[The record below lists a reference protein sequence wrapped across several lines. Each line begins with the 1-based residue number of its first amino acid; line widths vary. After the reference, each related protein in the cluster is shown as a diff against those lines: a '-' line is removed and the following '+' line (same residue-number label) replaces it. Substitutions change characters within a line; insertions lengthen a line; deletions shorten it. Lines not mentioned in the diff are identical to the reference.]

1 MKITILDST
10 LRDGAQGEGI
20 SLSEDDKLK
29 IIMLLDSVGVDFIE
43 AGNPASNPKDAD
55 LFAELKNRKLRH
67 SKICAFGSTRRRN
80 VSVESDWGIRALADA
95 GTEAVSI
102 VGKASLDQVIEI
114 LNTSPEENL
123 NMIKDSVD
131 HLKSLGKY
139 VIFDAEHFFDGFK
152 SNEEYALS
160 ALRAAANA
168 DILCL
173 CDTNGGTFTSDI
185 EAVVKKVKS
194 AFPSKEIGIHCHND
208 CGLAVANSMYAVRA
222 GAGHIQGTFLGFGE
236 RCGNAN
242 LSTIIPNLQLK
253 QGTECI
259 PDACLPLLTV
269 TARRIADIANYA
281 LPSSRP
287 YIGRSAFAHKGGM
300 HIDAVSKNSSS
311 FEHIDPSLVGNQ
323 RRFLIS
329 EMSGKSTLMSMIHS
343 IDPDLTRDSP
353 IVVDLIEELKLREM
367 KGYQYE
373 GAEASFELIIR
384 RKLGILSKYFDLD
397 YYKTVGE
404 TASSATQYPA
414 AAIMKVNVNGES
426 EITAAEG
433 NGPVNAL
440 DLALRKAL
448 TRFYPRLKEMHLT
461 DFKVRVLES
470 DATTA
475 AAVRVLIE
483 SSDGVH
489 SWSTIG
495 VSNDIIDA
503 SFIALRDS
511 VEYKLMLDDQQEN

>member
-1 MKITILDST
+1 
-10 LRDGAQGEGI
+10 
-20 SLSEDDKLK
+20 
-29 IIMLLDSVGVDFIE
+29 
-43 AGNPASNPKDAD
+43 
-55 LFAELKNRKLRH
+55 
-67 SKICAFGSTRRRN
+67 
-80 VSVESDWGIRALADA
+80 
-95 GTEAVSI
+95 
-102 VGKASLDQVIEI
+102 
-114 LNTSPEENL
+114 
-123 NMIKDSVD
+123 
-131 HLKSLGKY
+131 
-139 VIFDAEHFFDGFK
+139 
-152 SNEEYALS
+152 
-160 ALRAAANA
+160 
-168 DILCL
+168 
-173 CDTNGGTFTSDI
+173 
-185 EAVVKKVKS
+185 
-194 AFPSKEIGIHCHND
+194 
-208 CGLAVANSMYAVRA
+208 
-222 GAGHIQGTFLGFGE
+222 
-236 RCGNAN
+236 
-242 LSTIIPNLQLK
+242 
-253 QGTECI
+253 
-259 PDACLPLLTV
+259 
-269 TARRIADIANYA
+269 
-281 LPSSRP
+281 
-287 YIGRSAFAHKGGM
+287 
-300 HIDAVSKNSSS
+300 
-311 FEHIDPSLVGNQ
+311 
-323 RRFLIS
+323 
-329 EMSGKSTLMSMIHS
+329 MSMIHS

-353 IVVDLIEELKLREM
+353 VVVDLIEELKLREM

-384 RKLGILSKYFDLD
+384 RKLGIISKYFDLD

-511 VEYKLMLDDQQEN
+511 VEYKLMLDDQQEK